1 MPDFAPLPIDDVL
14 DEISLHLEGE
24 NRLVLAAPPG
34 AGKTTKVPLYLL
46 ESGWT
51 SNGRIILVE
60 PRRIAARRA
69 AERMA
74 SMLGEKVGA
83 TIGLRSRFDTRV
95 SKDTRIEVVTDGV
108 LSNQLIRDPDLP
120 GVSAILFDEFHERGL
135 ESDLGLTLALES
147 QSVLRDDLR
156 ILVMSATLDTS
167 SVCGFLGCEL
177 IESEG
182 RAFPVDTRY
191 VGKTR
196 DRIEDQIAKTVR
208 TALSNETGSL
218 LVFLPGAGEINR
230 TAERLRDLPSDV
242 HVCPLYGALSPQ
254 AQDEAIHP
262 APKGSRKVVL
272 ATDIAE
278 SSLTIEGVR
287 VVIDAGQA
295 RVPVFRPGM
304 SGARLETRRAT
315 RANIDQRRGRAG
327 RTEPGV
333 CYRLWHEEENRGLP
347 ASPEPEILA
356 TDLTSLILRLA
367 AWGNADPTEL
377 AWLTPPPNGHVKG
390 AMAEL
395 QSLGFLDEQGA
406 LSEAGK
412 AASRLP
418 MAPRFAKLITG
429 ARNDRERY
437 TGGEIAA
444 ILSEPGLGGKSE
456 DLSLNVPAF
465 RNDRS
470 SRARSLFSQVQR
482 WSGAKSGLV
491 PNEIGPF
498 LLHVWPGRL
507 VRKRG
512 NDPYRYQGVSGDGY
526 KLPENSGFTGQVWL
540 ILAEASG
547 MTGSDQI
554 IRKAIAIDEKSVLV
568 ACPSTRKTRADID
581 FSTGQVRAR
590 EVNSIGAIELSERPI
605 QKPGNSA
612 IADAVLSHLQANGFS
627 GLAGEESLAAFL
639 ARMKLVSDINGTD
652 PLAAETLID
661 RFEDW
666 LRPSIEANGL
676 SALNGGPLVHSASS
690 LLEWSELSRLKELVP
705 EKWTAPS
712 GRNVSIVY
720 LGEQAPL
727 VSVRVQDLYGL
738 KTHPTLCDGR
748 VPITLSLLSPA
759 QRPVAI
765 TKNLPGF
772 WSGGY
777 ADMRKDM
784 KGRYPKHDWPED
796 PANASPPAPR
806 RKSS

>member
-14 DEISLHLEGE
+14 DEISLHLESE
-24 NRLVLAAPPG
+24 ARLVLAAPPG
-34 AGKTTKVPLYLL
+34 AGKTTKVPLHLL
-46 ESGWT
+46 NSDWT
-51 SNGRIILVE
+51 ANGKIILVE

-74 SMLGEKVGA
+74 SMLGEKVGG
-83 TIGLRSRFDTRV
+83 TVGLRSRLDTRV
-95 SKDTRIEVVTDGV
+95 SKETRIEVVTDGV

-147 QSVLRDDLR
+147 QSVLREDLR
-156 ILVMSATLDTS
+156 LLVMSATLDTGA
-167 SVCGFLGCEL
+167 VCGFLDCAL

-182 RAFPVDTRY
+182 RAYPVETRY

-208 TALSNETGSL
+208 TALANETGSL

-230 TAERLRDLPSDV
+230 TAERLRDLPADI

-254 AQDEAIHP
+254 AQDEAIRP
-262 APKGSRKVVL
+262 APKGGRKVVL

-287 VVIDAGQA
+287 VVIDAGLA

-347 ASPEPEILA
+347 ASPESEILA

-367 AWGNADPTEL
+367 AWGNSDPSEL
-377 AWLTPPPNGHVKG
+377 SWLTPPPSGHVKG
-390 AMAEL
+390 AISEL
-395 QSLGFLDEQGA
+395 KALGFLDEAGT
-406 LSEAGK
+406 LTDTGK

-418 MAPRFAKLITG
+418 MTPRLAKLITG
-429 ARNDRERY
+429 AQDDKERY

-456 DLSLNVPAF
+456 DLSLNVANF
-465 RNDRS
+465 RSDRS
-470 SRARSLFSQVQR
+470 ARAKSLTSQVQR
-482 WSGAKSGLV
+482 WSGAKTGLS
-491 PNEIGPF
+491 PHDISAF
-498 LLHVWPGRL
+498 LLHVWPDRL
-507 VRKRG
+507 VRKRE
-512 NDPYRYQGVSGDGY
+512 NDPFRYRGVSGDGY
-526 KLPENSGFTGQVWL
+526 KLTENSGFTGETWL
-540 ILAEASG
+540 ILMEASG

-554 IRKAIAIDEKSVLV
+554 IRKAVAIEEKLVLA
-568 ACPSTRKTRADID
+568 ACPPTRKTRADID
-581 FSTGQVRAR
+581 FSSGQVRAR
-590 EVNSIGAIELSERPI
+590 KVNTIGAIELSERPI
-605 QKPGNSA
+605 QKPGNAA
-612 IADAVLSHLQANGFS
+612 IADAVMAHLRENGFA
-627 GLAGEESLAAFL
+627 GIAGEEALYAFL
-639 ARMKLVSDINGTD
+639 ARHKLMADTTD
-652 PLAAETLID
+652 AKPLSAETLTD
-661 RFEDW
+661 RFDDW
-666 LRPSIEANGL
+666 LRPSIEANGI
-676 SALNGGPLVHSASS
+676 SALNGGPLTHAAQS
-690 LLEWSELSRLKELVP
+690 LLEWSELSSLKELVP

-712 GRNVSIVY
+712 GRSFAVQY

-727 VSVRVQDLYGL
+727 ISARVQDLYGL
-738 KTHPTLCDGR
+738 KTHPTVCNGR
-748 VPITLSLLSPA
+748 VPVTLSLLSPA
-759 QRPVAI
+759 QRPVAR
-765 TKNLPGF
+765 TKDLPGF

-777 ADMRKDM
+777 ADMRKDI

>member
-14 DEISLHLEGE
+14 DEISLHLKGE
-24 NRLVLAAPPG
+24 SRLVLAAPPG
-34 AGKTTKVPLYLL
+34 AGKTTKVPLHLL
-46 ESGWT
+46 NSDWAA
-51 SNGRIILVE
+51 NGKIILVE

-74 SMLGEKVGA
+74 SMLGENVGG
-83 TIGLRSRFDTRV
+83 TVGLRSRLDTRV
-95 SKDTRIEVVTDGV
+95 SKNTRIEVVTDGV

-147 QSVLRDDLR
+147 QSVLREDLR
-156 ILVMSATLDTS
+156 LLVMSATLDTGA
-167 SVCGFLGCEL
+167 VCGFLDCAL

-182 RAFPVDTRY
+182 RAYPVETRY

-196 DRIEDQIAKTVR
+196 DRIEDQIAKAVR
-208 TALSNETGSL
+208 TALANETGSL
-218 LVFLPGAGEINR
+218 LIFLPGAGEINR
-230 TAERLRDLPSDV
+230 TAERLKDLPADI

-254 AQDEAIHP
+254 AQDEAIRP
-262 APKGSRKVVL
+262 APKGNRKVVL

-287 VVIDAGQA
+287 VVIDAGLA

-304 SGARLETRRAT
+304 SGSRLETRRAT

-367 AWGNADPTEL
+367 AWGNSDPGEL
-377 AWLTPPPNGHVKG
+377 SWLTPPPSGHVKG
-390 AMAEL
+390 AMSEL
-395 QSLGFLDEQGA
+395 KALGFLHEAGA
-406 LSEAGK
+406 LTTTGK

-418 MAPRFAKLITG
+418 MTPRLAKLITG
-429 ARNDRERY
+429 ARDDKERY
-437 TGGEIAA
+437 TGAEIAA

-456 DLSLNVPAF
+456 DLSLNVSNF
-465 RNDRS
+465 RSDRS
-470 SRARSLFSQVQR
+470 ARAKSLTSQVQR
-482 WSGAKSGLV
+482 WSGAKTGLSPHDISV
-491 PNEIGPF
+491 F
-498 LLHVWPGRL
+498 LLHVWPDRL

-512 NDPYRYQGVSGDGY
+512 NDPFRYQGISGDGY
-526 KLPENSGFTGQVWL
+526 KLPENSGFTGETWL
-540 ILAEASG
+540 ILAEAGG

-554 IRKAIAIDEKSVLV
+554 IRKAVAIDEKLVLA
-568 ACPSTRKTRADID
+568 ACPPTRKTRADID

-605 QKPGNSA
+605 QKPGNAA
-612 IADAVLSHLQANGFS
+612 IADAVLAHLRENGFA
-627 GLAGEESLAAFL
+627 GLAGEETLNAFL
-639 ARMKLVSDINGTD
+639 ARHKLMAGTTD
-652 PLAAETLID
+652 AEPLSAETLID

-666 LRPSIEANGL
+666 LRPSIEANGI
-676 SALNGGPLVHSASS
+676 SALNGRPLIHAVQS
-690 LLEWSELSRLKELVP
+690 LLEWSELSRLKELAP

-712 GRNVSIVY
+712 GRSFAVQY

-727 VSVRVQDLYGL
+727 ISARVQDLYGL
-738 KTHPTLCDGR
+738 KTHPTVCDGR
-748 VPITLSLLSPA
+748 VPVTLSLLSPA

-765 TKNLPGF
+765 TKDLPGF